1 MSRGLSNN
9 QNTYLAGNSLIGV
22 TLIHIVVYGGSDL
35 RFTDAPF
42 NISYDGNTFEAQGK
56 FLGISETSET
66 ADLQITNINIILS
79 ALDLTLV
86 QTLAKSNQI
95 NQQVTI
101 RRAFLD
107 PTDNSLI
114 GDSAGDRA
122 IVIFQG
128 RTAGY
133 RIKDDNNT
141 ATLNIEVTSQFSNFA
156 RLSGRRTNQGSL
168 QREHSTDFGFEYSHE
183 SIRDI
188 KWGKL

>member
-56 FLGISETSET
+56 FLGISEASET
-66 ADLQITNINIILS
+66 ADLQITNINIVLS

-95 NQQVTI
+95 NQQVTV

-122 IVIFQG
+122 ITIFQG

-141 ATLNIEVTSQFSNFA
+141 ATLNIEVTSQFSNFN

>member
-1 MSRGLSNN
+1 VSRGLSNN

-66 ADLQITNINIILS
+66 ADLQITNINIVLS

-95 NQQVTI
+95 NQQVTV

-141 ATLNIEVTSQFSNFA
+141 ATLNIEVTSQFSNFN

>member
-1 MSRGLSNN
+1 VSRGLSNN

-22 TLIHIVVYGGSDL
+22 TLIHIVVYGGTDL

-66 ADLQITNINIILS
+66 ADLQITNINIVLS

-95 NQQVTI
+95 NQQVTV

-141 ATLNIEVTSQFSNFA
+141 ATLNIEVTSQFSNFN